1 MRLKTFIR
9 YFIAISVV
17 IFFSVLT
24 LIYFTLQ
31 PEATTVQ
38 VNQINANSAQKSQ
51 QLVKRIGRT
60 LKQSNHLDE
69 ISMSQHEVNGLTAL
83 LHRAFPKVISDVK
96 LSSNGA
102 AAAISVALPLPQ
114 FIRFLNVKSSI
125 LPSEEGVLIDTVTIG
140 GLSISGEFFLSIVGF
155 TVDLFVQNKLVDKA
169 LSLVSSVDINE
180 QRIVTKLNK
189 SALSIN
195 NHESML
201 IALRDDLALFGDVET
216 ISFYYQQ
223 LSDFASQQNHHSSI
237 ATFIGYLFEQAK
249 VQTNISAND
258 QAVNENQAAM
268 MALVI
273 YFGADK
279 FELLVGDI
287 IIRERQ
293 QLIVRNRMRRSV
305 TLQGRVDLQ
314 KHFIYS
320 MALQLFST
328 HGASDAI
335 GEFKEFLDT
344 NKGGSGFSFADLQ
357 ADRAG
362 TRLAMVVT
370 KSEHQAE
377 KAQVLLSNVTD
388 QQLLPSIEGLQE
400 GLTEASFKKEFNNVE
415 STNYQQTLVEINSRL
430 KSLAVYQLGWE

>member
-1 MRLKTFIR
+1 MHLKTFIKS
-9 YFIAISVV
+9 IVALSVV
-17 IFFSVLT
+17 IFLSAIT

-31 PEATTVQ
+31 PDASTVQ
-38 VNQINANSAQKSQ
+38 ANQINATSAQQSQ

-60 LKQSNHLDE
+60 LKQNNHLSE
-69 ISMSQHEVNGLTAL
+69 ISVSQHEVNGLTAL
-83 LHRAFPKVISDVK
+83 LNRAFPQVKSDVR
-96 LSSNGA
+96 LSNNGA
-102 AAAISVALPLPQ
+102 EAAISIALPLPR
-114 FIRFLNVKSSI
+114 FIRFLNVNTSI
-125 LPSEEGVLIDTVTIG
+125 LPSEEGLLIDTVSIG
-140 GLSISGEFFLSIVGF
+140 DISLSGEVFLSVVRIA
-155 TVDLFVQNKLVDKA
+155 VDFFVQEKLADMA
-169 LSLVSSVDINE
+169 LAMVSSVDINE

-201 IALRDDLALFGDVET
+201 IALRDDLAFFGDVET

-223 LSDFASQQNHHSSI
+223 LSNFASQQNHHSSI

-249 VQTNISAND
+249 VQTNISANA

-293 QLIVRNRMRRSV
+293 QLIIRNRMRRSV

-370 KSEHQAE
+370 KSEQQA
-377 KAQVLLSNVTD
+377 KQAQFLLSNVTD
-388 QQLLPSIEGLQE
+388 QQLLPSIKGLQE
-400 GLTEASFKKEFNNVE
+400 GLTEASFNKQFNNVK
-415 STNYQQTLVEINSRL
+415 STNYQQTIIEIDNRL
-430 KSLAVYQLGWE
+430 KALEVYQLGWE

>member
-1 MRLKTFIR
+1 MHLKTFIKS
-9 YFIAISVV
+9 IVALSVV
-17 IFFSVLT
+17 IFLSAIT

-31 PEATTVQ
+31 PDASTVQ
-38 VNQINANSAQKSQ
+38 ANQINATSAQQSQ

-60 LKQSNHLDE
+60 LKQNNHLSE
-69 ISMSQHEVNGLTAL
+69 ISVSQHEVNGLTAL
-83 LHRAFPKVISDVK
+83 LNRAFPQVKSDVR
-96 LSSNGA
+96 LSNNGA
-102 AAAISVALPLPQ
+102 EAAISIALPLPR
-114 FIRFLNVKSSI
+114 FIRFLNVNTSI
-125 LPSEEGVLIDTVTIG
+125 LPSEEGLLIDTVSIG
-140 GLSISGEFFLSIVGF
+140 DISLSGEVFLSVVRIA
-155 TVDLFVQNKLVDKA
+155 VDFFVQEKLADMA
-169 LSLVSSVDINE
+169 LAMVSSVDINE

-189 SALSIN
+189 LALSIN

-201 IALRDDLALFGDVET
+201 IALRDDLAFFGDVET

-223 LSDFASQQNHHSSI
+223 LSNFASQQNHHSSI
-237 ATFIGYLFEQAK
+237 ATFIGYLFELAK
-249 VQTNISAND
+249 VQTNISANA

-293 QLIVRNRMRRSV
+293 QLIIRNRMRRSV

-370 KSEHQAE
+370 KSEQQA
-377 KAQVLLSNVTD
+377 KQAQFLLSNVTD
-388 QQLLPSIEGLQE
+388 QQLLPSIKGLQE
-400 GLTEASFKKEFNNVE
+400 GLTEASFNKQFNNVK
-415 STNYQQTLVEINSRL
+415 STNYQQTIIEIDNRL
-430 KSLAVYQLGWE
+430 KALEVYQLGWE